1 MCCSSW
7 EGKHDQGIRQKLRG
21 EIFMLIKGFLRLQGW
36 ESSSRRENICSQKCV
51 DIATYLNTC
60 VHLRTKCV
68 IKASRVILIV
78 SEVVGRPFS

>member
-1 MCCSSW
+1 
-7 EGKHDQGIRQKLRG
+7 
-21 EIFMLIKGFLRLQGW
+21 MLIKGFLRLQGW

-60 VHLRTKCV
+60 VHLPTKCV